1 MASASPSESDQQ
13 ASATDDP
20 ASDEDREEQRVPD
33 GADAGSPDYYGALG
47 VGAEATPDD
56 LRRAYIR
63 LVKLW
68 HPDRYVGAPE
78 ALRARAERRVR
89 QINEAYDTL
98 SDPETRAR
106 YERQRGGVETPIG
119 DVINVFGQRGAAP
132 LTRDARNTEGHA
144 SANPNGAGQFFGLL
158 AAILALGLIG
168 GALSGGGLGSGI
180 GAVVILVGIV
190 ALLTTALFFMTD
202 SPLSKWA
209 TAAMEAEPKRYAE
222 ARRAAERRRPPEPPP
237 AHAAAPDTTATPDRE
252 ATFDALIAEAL
263 AAVPNEFD
271 QYMRNVVVRA
281 EEEPDE
287 ETLRTA
293 GVPVGHTLL
302 GLYHGV
308 SLTRRGAGEVGPE
321 VITIYR
327 GPIERYCG
335 GELARMRLQVRA
347 TVRHE
352 LAHHFGLDHDDMPEW
367 VK

>member
-1 MASASPSESDQQ
+1 MSSASRSESDQR
-13 ASATDDP
+13 ADAI
-20 ASDEDREEQRVPD
+20 DETAQSEEREESHD
-33 GADAGSPDYYGALG
+33 SDDADLGSPDYYGALG
-47 VGAEATPDD
+47 VDAEASPDE

-63 LVKLW
+63 LIKLW
-68 HPDRYVGAPE
+68 HPDRYVSAPE
-78 ALRARAERRVR
+78 PLRARAERRVR

-98 SDPETRAR
+98 SDPEARAR
-106 YERQRGGVETPIG
+106 YDRQRIGFEIPIG
-119 DVINVFGQRGAAP
+119 DVINVFGQRSAAP
-132 LTRDARNTEGHA
+132 ITRDTRDEAGHA

-168 GALSGGGLGSGI
+168 GALSGGGIGSGV
-180 GAVVILVGIV
+180 GAVVVIVGIV
-190 ALLTTALFFMTD
+190 ALLAAALFFMNE
-202 SPLSKWA
+202 SPLAKWA
-209 TAAMEAEPKRYAE
+209 NGAMEAEPKQFAK
-222 ARRAAERRRPPEPPP
+222 ARRAAERRRPRPPEPPP
-237 AHAAAPDTTATPDRE
+237 ASAAADEPVSRE

-263 AAVPNEFD
+263 ASVPHEFD
-271 QYMRNVVVRA
+271 EYMRNVVVRA

-287 ETLRTA
+287 ETLRVA
-293 GVPVGHTLL
+293 GVPPGHTLL

-335 GELARMRLQVRA
+335 GDLARMRLQVRA

-352 LAHHFGLDHDDMPEW
+352 LAHHFGLDHDEMPES